1 MDFDQ
6 FHHAEL
12 AKSYKSGANW
22 FYWIA
27 GLTIVTS
34 LITFFGGGIRFLI
47 GLGVTQFIDGMAA
60 ALAPQLGGAVQ
71 VVALLLDLVVTG
83 IFVLFGYLA
92 GKKLLWAYV
101 AGMVVFLLDGLLTV
115 AFQDWISA
123 IAHAVVLFW
132 LFRAFQAGRELVSL
146 EKVMAEQDGATA
158 QQQQYGT
165 AI

>member
-1 MDFDQ
+1 MEYDDVQ
-6 FHHAEL
+6 HQEL
-12 AKSYKSGANW
+12 TQRYKSGANW

-34 LITFFGGGIRFLI
+34 LIAFFGGGIRFLI
-47 GLGVTQFIDGMAA
+47 SLGLTQFIDGLAA
-60 ALAPQLGGAVQ
+60 ALATELGGA

-83 IFVLFGYLA
+83 VFVLFGYLA

-101 AGMVVFLLDGLLTV
+101 AGMVVFLLDGLLAL
-115 AFQDWISA
+115 AFQDVISV

-132 LFRAFQAGRELVSL
+132 LFRGFQAGRELISL
-146 EKVMAEQDGATA
+146 EKTMADQAAATA
-158 QQQQYGT
+158 QQQPEP

>member
-1 MDFDQ
+1 MEYDDIQ
-6 FHHAEL
+6 HQEL
-12 AKSYKSGANW
+12 TQRYKSGANW

-34 LITFFGGGIRFLI
+34 LIAFFGGGIRFLI
-47 GLGVTQFIDGMAA
+47 SLGLTQFIDGLAA
-60 ALAPQLGGAVQ
+60 ALATELGGAVQ

-83 IFVLFGYLA
+83 VFVLFGYLA

-101 AGMVVFLLDGLLTV
+101 AGMVVFLLDGLLAL
-115 AFQDWISA
+115 AFQDVISV

-132 LFRAFQAGRELVSL
+132 LFRGFQAGRELISL
-146 EKVMAEQDGATA
+146 EKTMAEQAAATA
-158 QQQQYGT
+158 QQQPEP

>member
-1 MDFDQ
+1 MEYDHIQ
-6 FHHAEL
+6 HQEL
-12 AKSYKSGANW
+12 TQRYRSGANW

-34 LITFFGGGIRFLI
+34 LIAFWGGGIRFLVSL
-47 GLGVTQFIDGMAA
+47 GLTQFIDGFAA
-60 ALAPQLGGAVQ
+60 ALATEIGGAVQ

-83 IFVLFGYLA
+83 VFVLFGYLA

-101 AGMVVFLLDGLLTV
+101 AGMVVFLLDGLLSL
-115 AFQDWISA
+115 AFQDVIGV

-132 LFRAFQAGRELVSL
+132 LFRGFQAGRELVSL
-146 EKVMAEQDGATA
+146 EKIMAEQAAATA
-158 QQQQYGT
+158 QQQPEP

>member
-1 MDFDQ
+1 MEYDHIQ
-6 FHHAEL
+6 HQEL
-12 AKSYKSGANW
+12 TQRYRSGANW

-34 LITFFGGGIRFLI
+34 LIAFWGGGIRFLVSL
-47 GLGVTQFIDGMAA
+47 GLTQFIDGFAA
-60 ALAPQLGGAVQ
+60 ALATEIGGAVQ

-83 IFVLFGYLA
+83 VFVLFGYLA

-101 AGMVVFLLDGLLTV
+101 AGMVVFLLDGLMSL
-115 AFQDWISA
+115 AFQDWIGV

-132 LFRAFQAGRELVSL
+132 LFRGFQAGRELISL
-146 EKVMAEQDGATA
+146 EKIMAEQAAATA
-158 QQQQYGT
+158 QQQPEP

>member
-1 MDFDQ
+1 MDYDQ
-6 FHHAEL
+6 IQHADL
-12 AKSYKSGANW
+12 AQRYKSGANW

-27 GLTIVTS
+27 GLTIITS

-47 GLGVTQFIDGMAA
+47 SLGLTQFIDGMAA

-92 GKKLLWAYV
+92 KKKLLWAYV
-101 AGMVVFLLDGLLTV
+101 AGMVVFLMDGLLAL
-115 AFQDWISA
+115 AFQDWVSV

-132 LFRAFQAGRELVSL
+132 LFRGFQAGRELVSL
-146 EKVMAEQDGATA
+146 EKIMAEQEAATA
-158 QQQQYGT
+158 QQPEP

>member
-1 MDFDQ
+1 MEYDHVQ
-6 FHHAEL
+6 HQEL
-12 AKSYKSGANW
+12 TQRYKSGANW

-34 LITFFGGGIRFLI
+34 LIAFFGGGIRFLI
-47 GLGVTQFIDGMAA
+47 SLGLTQFIDGLAA
-60 ALAPQLGGAVQ
+60 ALATELGGAVQ

-83 IFVLFGYLA
+83 VFVLFGYLA

-101 AGMVVFLLDGLLTV
+101 AGMVVFLLDGLLAL
-115 AFQDWISA
+115 AFQDVISV

-132 LFRAFQAGRELVSL
+132 LFRGFQAGRELISL
-146 EKVMAEQDGATA
+146 EKTMAEQAAATA
-158 QQQQYGT
+158 QQQPEP

>member
-1 MDFDQ
+1 MEYDYMQ
-6 FHHAEL
+6 HQEL
-12 AKSYKSGANW
+12 TQRYRSGANW

-34 LITFFGGGIRFLI
+34 LIAFWGGGIRFLVSL
-47 GLGVTQFIDGMAA
+47 GLTQFIDGFAA
-60 ALAPQLGGAVQ
+60 ALATELGGAVQ

-83 IFVLFGYLA
+83 VFVLFGYLA

-101 AGMVVFLLDGLLTV
+101 AGMVVFLLDGLLSL
-115 AFQDWISA
+115 AFQDVIGV

-132 LFRAFQAGRELVSL
+132 LFRGFQAGRELVSL
-146 EKVMAEQDGATA
+146 EKIMAEQAAATA
-158 QQQQYGT
+158 QQQPEP